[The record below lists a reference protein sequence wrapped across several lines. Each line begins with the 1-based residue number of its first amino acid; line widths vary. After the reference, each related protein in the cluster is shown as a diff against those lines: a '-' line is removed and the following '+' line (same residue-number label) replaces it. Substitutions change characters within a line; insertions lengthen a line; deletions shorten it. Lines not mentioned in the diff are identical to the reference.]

1 MTAVQGSC
9 VIVRWDANSN
19 GSWDNSAS
27 ENDSTGFRLESG
39 ALETQRGA
47 TSCEGKGWE
56 KLTDPDMLT
65 IAHFVVR
72 KVEHAGFAPE
82 VNIELAAIHKGEQ
95 GSPGRRCI
103 RSRVQP
109 VNRQRGMSSLALVL
123 LLLVLGTLILT
134 GLNQQLTTFSALV
147 GGESRSL
154 QQQATVQSALEWGR
168 VQSWSSETQVQC
180 KRHRRGECVCA
191 S

>member
-1 MTAVQGSC
+1 
-9 VIVRWDANSN
+9 
-19 GSWDNSAS
+19 
-27 ENDSTGFRLESG
+27 
-39 ALETQRGA
+39 
-47 TSCEGKGWE
+47 
-56 KLTDPDMLT
+56 
-65 IAHFVVR
+65 
-72 KVEHAGFAPE
+72 
-82 VNIELAAIHKGEQ
+82 
-95 GSPGRRCI
+95 
-103 RSRVQP
+103 

-168 VQSWSSETQVQC
+168 VQSWSSEPQVQC